1 MLIIP
6 FHSSN
11 SSEGAT
17 LLLVIDQPSKA
28 FALLARP
35 AARWVIVGLHL
46 FLLLALV
53 LHLGVLV
60 DKEALKYVGCAQEV
74 LEGDFVDLTGN
85 YLKYGSYVLFLVP
98 FVAIGAPWLAFFAQ
112 LAIGVLAALAM
123 GKMVRRVSGSKRVGN
138 LAMAV
143 LLLCWPVQFWVLA
156 LYTESFF
163 TSMVILFMERVTR
176 EGKAGPLVYLLGLI
190 TVFARPVGLLFVGPA
205 LLWSWTKD
213 LSPVVRR
220 SVRVGGSFA
229 ILLAAIT
236 IPHIER
242 AQLAPIVEGQ
252 VIAGLPEGSV
262 AMAEFT
268 GTTIASA
275 QLYFIR
281 NHTVGQTLV
290 LAVRRVLSL
299 YSFHRSWYSILH
311 NLASSVWYLLYPIA
325 LFGLWRGRKESTL
338 RLVTMVLLLNTILI
352 GLTHDEWSGRFLVP
366 LMPWVIYL
374 AANTFPRKQ
383 VEVDPTRAA

>member
-1 MLIIP
+1 M
-6 FHSSN
+6 
-11 SSEGAT
+11 
-17 LLLVIDQPSKA
+17 VIDQPSKA

-35 AARWVIVGLHL
+35 AARWVIIGLHL
-46 FLLLALV
+46 ILLLALV
-53 LHLGVLV
+53 LHFEVLV

-74 LEGDFVDLTGN
+74 LEGEYADLTGN

-112 LAIGVLAALAM
+112 MALGVLAALAM
-123 GKMVRRVSGSKRVGN
+123 GKMVRRSSGSKRMGN

-163 TSMVILFMERVTR
+163 TSVVILFMERVTR

-190 TVFARPVGLLFVGPA
+190 AVFARPVGVLFVGPA

-220 SVRVGGSFA
+220 YVRVGGSFA
-229 ILLAAIT
+229 ILLLAIT
-236 IPHIER
+236 VPHIER
-242 AQLAPIVEGQ
+242 AQLAPIVEGH
-252 VIAGLPEGSV
+252 VIAGLPEESA
-262 AMAEFT
+262 AMIQFT

-281 NHTVGQTLV
+281 NHGVGETLV
-290 LAVRRVLSL
+290 LAVRRVFSL

-311 NLASSVWYLLYPIA
+311 NVVSSVWYLLYPVA
-325 LFGLWRGRKESTL
+325 LFGLWRGRKEGTL
-338 RLVTMVLLLNTILI
+338 RLVALVLLVNTILI
-352 GLTHDEWSGRFLVP
+352 GLTHDEWSGRFLMP
-366 LMPWVIYL
+366 LMPWIIYL
-374 AANTFPRKQ
+374 AANAFPRKQ
-383 VEVDPTRAA
+383 SEVGPA

>member
-11 SSEGAT
+11 STECAT

-35 AARWVIVGLHL
+35 AARWVIIGLHL
-46 FLLLALV
+46 ILLLALV
-53 LHLGVLV
+53 LHFEVLV
-60 DKEALKYVGCAQEV
+60 DKEALKYVGCAQAV
-74 LEGDFVDLTGN
+74 LEGEYADLTGN

-112 LAIGVLAALAM
+112 MALGVLAALAM
-123 GKMVRRVSGSKRVGN
+123 GKMVRRSSGSKRMGN

-163 TSMVILFMERVTR
+163 TSVVILFMERVTR

-190 TVFARPVGLLFVGPA
+190 AVFARPVGVLFVGPA

-220 SVRVGGSFA
+220 YVRVGGSFA
-229 ILLAAIT
+229 ILLLAIT
-236 IPHIER
+236 VPHIER

-252 VIAGLPEGSV
+252 VIAGLPEGSA
-262 AMAEFT
+262 AMVQFT

-281 NHTVGQTLV
+281 NHSVGQTLV
-290 LAVRRVLSL
+290 LAVRRVFSL
-299 YSFHRSWYSILH
+299 YSVHRSWYSILH
-311 NLASSVWYLLYPIA
+311 NVLSSVWYLLYPFA
-325 LFGLWRGRKESTL
+325 LFGLWGGRKEGTL
-338 RLVTMVLLLNTILI
+338 RLVALVLLVNTILI

-366 LMPWVIYL
+366 LMPWIIYL
-374 AANTFPRKQ
+374 AANAFPRKQ
-383 VEVDPTRAA
+383 SEVGPA

>member
-1 MLIIP
+1 MIIH

-11 SSEGAT
+11 STECAT
-17 LLLVIDQPSKA
+17 LLLVIDQPSQA

-35 AARWVIVGLHL
+35 AARWVIIGLHL
-46 FLLLALV
+46 VLLLVLV
-53 LHLGVLV
+53 LHFEVLV

-74 LEGDFVDLTGN
+74 LEGEYADLTGN
-85 YLKYGSYVLFLVP
+85 YLKYGSYILFLVP

-112 LAIGVLAALAM
+112 LALGVLAALAM
-123 GKMVRRVSGSKRVGN
+123 GKMVRRSSGSKRVGN
-138 LAMAV
+138 LSMAV

-190 TVFARPVGLLFVGPA
+190 TVFARPVGVLFVGPA

-220 SVRVGGSFA
+220 YVRVGGSFA
-229 ILLAAIT
+229 ILFFAIT

-242 AQLAPIVEGQ
+242 AQLSPIVEGQ
-252 VIAGLPEGSV
+252 VIAGLPEGSPD
-262 AMAEFT
+262 MAQFT
-268 GTTIASA
+268 GTTIANA

-281 NHTVGQTLV
+281 NHSVGETLF
-290 LAVRRVLSL
+290 LAVRRVFSL

-311 NLASSVWYLLYPIA
+311 NVVSSVWYLLYPVA
-325 LFGLWRGRKESTL
+325 LFGLWRGWKEGAL
-338 RLVTMVLLLNTILI
+338 RLVALVLLVNTILI

-366 LMPWVIYL
+366 LVPWVIYL
-374 AANTFPRKQ
+374 AANAFPRKH
-383 VEVDPTRAA
+383 VEVGPA

>member
-1 MLIIP
+1 M
-6 FHSSN
+6 
-11 SSEGAT
+11 
-17 LLLVIDQPSKA
+17 VIAQSSKA

-35 AARWVIVGLHL
+35 AARWAIIGAHVL
-46 FLLLALV
+46 LLLAFF
-53 LHLGVLV
+53 LHFDVLV

-85 YLKYGSYVLFLVP
+85 YLKYGSYVLFLIP

-112 LAIGVLAALAM
+112 VVIGVFAALAM
-123 GKMVRRVSGSKRVGN
+123 GRMVRRSTGSKRVGN

-176 EGKAGPLVYLLGLI
+176 EEKVDPLVYLLGLI
-190 TVFARPVGLLFVGPA
+190 TVFARPVGLLFVVPA
-205 LLWSWTKD
+205 LLWNWTTG
-213 LSPVVRR
+213 LSPRVRR
-220 SVRVGGSFA
+220 YVRVGGSFA

-236 IPHIER
+236 VPRIER

-252 VIAGLPEGSV
+252 VIAGLAEGSPV
-262 AMAEFT
+262 MAEFT
-268 GTTIASA
+268 GKTIAAA
-275 QLYFIR
+275 QVYFIR
-281 NHTVGQTLV
+281 NNSVGKAV
-290 LAVRRVLSL
+290 GLAVRRVFSL
-299 YSFHRSWYSILH
+299 YSFHRHWYSTVH

-325 LFGLWRGRKESTL
+325 LYGLWRGRGRSAL
-338 RLVTMVLLLNTILI
+338 SLVVMVLLLNTILI

-366 LMPWVIYL
+366 MLPWIIYL
-374 AANTFPRKQ
+374 AANAFPRKQ
-383 VEVDPTRAA
+383 AEIGVGATG